1 MKKSI
6 SLPAV
11 LIISALLSACGGDSP
26 EKLLANA
33 KSHLEKNDS
42 ASAIIELK
50 NVLSKE
56 PNSAQARLMLGRA
69 LLKSG
74 DAVAAEV
81 ELRKAIELKL
91 PAGDVSPILVQAL
104 LGQGNFKAVIDEATK
119 NPATS
124 DEGKAEL
131 KTAVGSA
138 YAALG
143 NLDGAKTAFT
153 EAIASQKTHYPAKL
167 GLARLRAIAQD
178 IPGSAAIVDEI
189 IAADPKNVAALQF
202 RGDLYRAEKKDAE
215 ALAAYRKVV
224 EIDPKLVTA
233 HGAIIMNLLR
243 DQKADAAAEQLAV
256 MQKNAAKHPLTL
268 YMQGLVAYT
277 KKDLPTARTAME
289 ALIKAQPNNP
299 QGLQLAGLIA
309 FQSRADLQAKEF
321 LSKALQ
327 RAPGLDMA
335 RRALILSQLRSGEP
349 AKALATLQPVFKD
362 GETTPSWLAIAGDV
376 YLQNGDVKRAEGLY
390 SQAAKSDPNN
400 RQAQTALALARMQMG
415 RVDEAFADLEQIA
428 SADTGVSAD
437 MALATTSLRQ
447 RQFDKAL
454 KAVAALEKKQPDSAV
469 PHNLR
474 ATALLGKGDVAGAR
488 ASFEKALAIDAAF
501 LPAAGAL
508 AQLDIADKK
517 PEQARKRFE
526 GVIAKDPKNVQ
537 ALLAL
542 AELRAREKADP
553 NEIVDLVKKAITAG
567 PAEPTPRAALV
578 GLHLKNKDNAKALT
592 AIQEAMAAMPDRPE
606 ILDLAGKVYQF
617 TGDLQQALST
627 YGKLATLL
635 PTAAH
640 PYLRMAE
647 IQIAL
652 KSKDGARDSLKKGLA
667 LLPSSVPLQRAMVML
682 DVDAGKFDDALA
694 HARSL
699 QKSRPKE
706 IAGFGMEGDVHFA
719 RKSWKDAANAYRAGL
734 KIAPTT
740 ELAERLYAALTF
752 DNQAG
757 EAAKFADG
765 WIKSQPKDGK
775 FRLFLAD
782 AANQRKD
789 FATAAGHYR
798 ALLAVAPEN
807 AGLINN
813 LAWSLGQMKDPKAL
827 ELAEKANRLAP
838 NQPAIMDTLGTIL
851 VESGKVDQGVEML
864 AAAVAAAPDAAEV
877 RMNFAKALIKAGKKP
892 AAKAELETL
901 SKLGDK
907 YRNQAEVAAL
917 LKAL

>member
-1 MKKSI
+1 
-6 SLPAV
+6 
-11 LIISALLSACGGDSP
+11 
-26 EKLLANA
+26 
-33 KSHLEKNDS
+33 
-42 ASAIIELK
+42 
-50 NVLSKE
+50 
-56 PNSAQARLMLGRA
+56 
-69 LLKSG
+69 
-74 DAVAAEV
+74 
-81 ELRKAIELKL
+81 
-91 PAGDVSPILVQAL
+91 
-104 LGQGNFKAVIDEATK
+104 
-119 NPATS
+119 
-124 DEGKAEL
+124 
-131 KTAVGSA
+131 
-138 YAALG
+138 
-143 NLDGAKTAFT
+143 
-153 EAIASQKTHYPAKL
+153 
-167 GLARLRAIAQD
+167 
-178 IPGSAAIVDEI
+178 
-189 IAADPKNVAALQF
+189 
-202 RGDLYRAEKKDAE
+202 
-215 ALAAYRKVV
+215 
-224 EIDPKLVTA
+224 
-233 HGAIIMNLLR
+233 
-243 DQKADAAAEQLAV
+243 
-256 MQKNAAKHPLTL
+256 
-268 YMQGLVAYT
+268 
-277 KKDLPTARTAME
+277 
-289 ALIKAQPNNP
+289 
-299 QGLQLAGLIA
+299 
-309 FQSRADLQAKEF
+309 
-321 LSKALQ
+321 
-327 RAPGLDMA
+327 
-335 RRALILSQLRSGEP
+335 
-349 AKALATLQPVFKD
+349 
-362 GETTPSWLAIAGDV
+362 
-376 YLQNGDVKRAEGLY
+376 
-390 SQAAKSDPNN
+390 
-400 RQAQTALALARMQMG
+400 
-415 RVDEAFADLEQIA
+415 
-428 SADTGVSAD
+428 
-437 MALATTSLRQ
+437 
-447 RQFDKAL
+447 
-454 KAVAALEKKQPDSAV
+454 
-469 PHNLR
+469 
-474 ATALLGKGDVAGAR
+474 
-488 ASFEKALAIDAAF
+488 
-501 LPAAGAL
+501 
-508 AQLDIADKK
+508 
-517 PEQARKRFE
+517 
-526 GVIAKDPKNVQ
+526 
-537 ALLAL
+537 
-542 AELRAREKADP
+542 
-553 NEIVDLVKKAITAG
+553 
-567 PAEPTPRAALV
+567 
-578 GLHLKNKDNAKALT
+578 
-592 AIQEAMAAMPDRPE
+592 
-606 ILDLAGKVYQF
+606 VYQF

-652 KSKDGARDSLKKGLA
+652 KNKDGARDSLKKGLA

-752 DNQAG
+752 DNQAA

-798 ALLAVAPEN
+798 ALLAVAPDN

-877 RMNFAKALIKAGKKP
+877 RINYAKALIKAGKKP